1 MRSLCVWGLVFAVL
15 FGLSST
21 VFAKEGYVAGK
32 VYDFDKTTPLKD
44 AVIRLTSVATGKS
57 VEEKSKDEGCYSFKK
72 VEEGT
77 YSVSVSVNGKEYVL
91 PDKVVVEIL
100 QKKVVVS
107 VCVALAENNAL
118 VMLDNCKVCLG
129 GGFPPVALLLIGGG
143 TAGTITGISVG
154 GGGEPVASPSAP

>member
-1 MRSLCVWGLVFAVL
+1 MRSLWVWGLVFAVL
-15 FGLSST
+15 FLFSGNLL
-21 VFAKEGYVAGK
+21 AKEGYVAGK

-44 AVIRLTSVATGKS
+44 ATIRLTSVATGKS
-57 VEEKSKDEGCYSFKK
+57 VDEKLKDEGCYSFKK

-77 YSVSVSVNGKEYVL
+77 YSVSVTFNGKEYTL

-100 QKKVVVS
+100 EKKVVVS
-107 VCVALAENNAL
+107 VCVALAENNSL
-118 VMLDNCKVCLG
+118 LLLDNCKVCLG

-154 GGGEPVASPSAP
+154 GGGEPTASPSAP